1 VLELVLGAVAATI
14 GLILVWLTALGV
26 TRPILRVAAMLKDIA
41 VGEGD
46 LTHRLVYTRQD
57 ELGELVGWFN
67 RFLDKL
73 QPVIAEVKRLVQEAR
88 NTADQSAIIANQTS
102 SGMEQQYR
110 EVDQV
115 ATASQEM
122 TASAHEVARSAAQ
135 AADRGTAALPAR
147 RGAPFAPG
155 ETTVNAVR
163 KKRLYIVLA
172 ILVGAG
178 IAVGLA
184 LMALN
189 QNINL
194 FYTPTQIA
202 NGEAPQDA
210 RIRAGGMVAE
220 GSLKRSGDSLDVEF
234 VVTDFAKSVTI
245 RYRGILPDLFREGQG
260 IVALGKLNADG
271 VLIADE
277 VLAKHDENYMPP
289 EVTKALKDSG
299 QLQPGKSEG

>member
-1 VLELVLGAVAATI
+1 
-14 GLILVWLTALGV
+14 
-26 TRPILRVAAMLKDIA
+26 M
-41 VGEGD
+41 
-46 LTHRLVYTRQD
+46 
-57 ELGELVGWFN
+57 
-67 RFLDKL
+67 
-73 QPVIAEVKRLVQEAR
+73 
-88 NTADQSAIIANQTS
+88 
-102 SGMEQQYR
+102 
-110 EVDQV
+110 
-115 ATASQEM
+115 
-122 TASAHEVARSAAQ
+122 
-135 AADRGTAALPAR
+135 
-147 RGAPFAPG
+147 
-155 ETTVNAVR
+155 NAVR

-178 IAVGLA
+178 IAVGFA